1 MADHAMITSVPDFPV
16 TGADLIAMGVKP
28 GPDMGKQLNTLKQQW
43 KASNFKA
50 TKDQLLGTT

>member
-1 MADHAMITSVPDFPV
+1 MITSVPDFPV